1 MPGGVVWLF
10 DLHTTWHRSDKLEAP
25 RNICFFFLITIK
37 EIWVRVGLEENLKN
51 RETAKMTENL

>member
-1 MPGGVVWLF
+1 VAQVRQARGTKKYLG
-10 DLHTTWHRSDKLEAP
+10 
-25 RNICFFFLITIK
+25 FFLITIK